1 MSSAL
6 TKLYKN
12 TVGRDV
18 DTAGY
23 DYWKP
28 RLESGEITLDKIE
41 DLLKA
46 SDEYQERAET
56 VKQYQDSGQGN
67 PSEATLDDLG
77 SAYKGELISDSVAE
91 DVAITPAA
99 SASPAPAPAPAPA
112 PSSSNYVHP
121 TGQDFIDEVFEG
133 YDSSAA
139 GNFINKGEPGYD
151 NESVKQ
157 TVAGILDIQ
166 GTAGDTQAQAA
177 EILDAAPA
185 GTDMKTLLQNLAG
198 TSAAEIQ
205 EGTYQDPNKGHTF
218 LQAVA
223 AGTQTATVED
233 LYTHG

>member
-77 SAYKGELISDSVAE
+77 LSLIH
-91 DVAITPAA
+91 I
-99 SASPAPAPAPAPA
+99 
-112 PSSSNYVHP
+112 
-121 TGQDFIDEVFEG
+121 
-133 YDSSAA
+133 
-139 GNFINKGEPGYD
+139 
-151 NESVKQ
+151 
-157 TVAGILDIQ
+157 
-166 GTAGDTQAQAA
+166 
-177 EILDAAPA
+177 
-185 GTDMKTLLQNLAG
+185 
-198 TSAAEIQ
+198 
-205 EGTYQDPNKGHTF
+205 
-218 LQAVA
+218 
-223 AGTQTATVED
+223 
-233 LYTHG
+233 